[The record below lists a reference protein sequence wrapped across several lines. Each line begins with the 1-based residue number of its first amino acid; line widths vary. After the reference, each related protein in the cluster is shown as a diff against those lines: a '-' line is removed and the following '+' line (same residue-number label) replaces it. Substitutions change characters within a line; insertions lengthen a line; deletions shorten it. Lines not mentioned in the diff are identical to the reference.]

1 MILTCPACE
10 TRYLIADGAIP
21 SAGRQVRCASC
32 KHSWFQTG
40 PEESQRQTE
49 QLPLPPPTPPQAAV
63 APAPSM
69 AANRIEGHDAA
80 PDGAV
85 EDLEQADHPLRR
97 RFVIPPVWRW
107 VLIALVTLTALAL
120 IGVGIVRYM
129 GLAPQ
134 IEAMIAKPNTA
145 ESPLLL
151 DVVRQPE
158 RRILESGNELF
169 AISGRIVNPTSEEQK
184 IPDIRAELRDAKG
197 KLVYGWTITPPQRNL
212 EARGSIEFNAAEVNV
227 PRNAQRLTIS
237 F

>member
-32 KHSWFQTG
+32 KHSWFQPG
-40 PEESQRQTE
+40 PEESQRESE
-49 QLPLPPPTPPQAAV
+49 QLPLPPPSPPAAAV

-69 AANRIEGHDAA
+69 AANRMDADDEEPA
-80 PDGAV
+80 ATDTSFEEAEPRPRWRLHV
-85 EDLEQADHPLRR
+85 
-97 RFVIPPVWRW
+97 PPVWRW
-107 VLIALVTLTALAL
+107 ISLALLTLVALVLIG
-120 IGVGIVRYM
+120 IGIVRYM
-129 GLAPQ
+129 GLEPQ
-134 IEAMIAKPNTA
+134 L
-145 ESPLLL
+145 ESMFTRPSTPESRLLL
-151 DVVRQPE
+151 NVVRQPE

-169 AISGRIVNPTSEEQK
+169 AISGRIVNPTNEEQK

-197 KLVYGWTITPPQRNL
+197 KLVYGWTITPPQRSL

>member
-21 SAGRQVRCASC
+21 AAGRQVRCASC
-32 KHSWFQTG
+32 KHSWFQPG
-40 PEESQRQTE
+40 PEDSQRE
-49 QLPLPPPTPPQAAV
+49 SERLPLPPPTPPAAAV

-69 AANRIEGHDAA
+69 AANRIEADDAD
-80 PDGAV
+80 PDGAEMPA
-85 EDLEQADHPLRR
+85 EDAEPSPRWRLH
-97 RFVIPPVWRW
+97 IPPIWRW
-107 VLIALVTLTALAL
+107 ALLGLLTLIALGL

-129 GLAPQ
+129 GIEPQ
-134 IEAMIAKPNTA
+134 IEALIAQPSAA
-145 ESPLLL
+145 ESRLLL
-151 DVVRQPE
+151 EVVRQPE

-197 KLVYGWTITPPQRNL
+197 QLVYGWTITPPQRTL

-227 PRNAQRLTIS
+227 PRTALRLTIS